1 MKKETRLYNV
11 IFPVWMLILF
21 PVTWLIAIP
30 ANFIIDSLVI
40 LLCIHFLKI
49 EDKKDFYRKT
59 ILWVVAFG
67 FLSDILGSIYMTAN
81 LVLEV
86 VDNPDSPLVT
96 IPGVLI
102 AGLLI
107 FVFNYYFTLKNY
119 DKNIRFKVALTL
131 AIATAPYTFFIP
143 TRLIYGY

>member
-1 MKKETRLYNV
+1 MKKETRLYNL
-11 IFPVWMLILF
+11 IFPVFMLILF
-21 PVTWLIAIP
+21 PATWLIAIP
-30 ANFIIDSLVI
+30 ANFLIDSIVL
-40 LLCIHFLKI
+40 LLCMYFLKI

-59 ILWVVAFG
+59 ILWVVVFG

-81 LVLEV
+81 LVLEII
-86 VDNPDSPLVT
+86 DNPDSPLVT

-107 FVFNYYFTLKNY
+107 FVFNYFFTFRNY

-131 AIATAPYTFFIP
+131 AIATAPYTFFVP